1 MTTATEKARERETMP
16 IETIQELIGSEPD
29 SPSRAA
35 ERDVRDILDQMSAE
49 FEALVHTMVEG
60 SARSKA

>member
-1 MTTATEKARERETMP
+1 MTAIEKARERGPMP
-16 IETIQELIGSEPD
+16 NETIQELIGCEPD

-35 ERDVRDILDQMSAE
+35 ERDVRDILDHMSAE

-60 SARSKA
+60 ASHAKF